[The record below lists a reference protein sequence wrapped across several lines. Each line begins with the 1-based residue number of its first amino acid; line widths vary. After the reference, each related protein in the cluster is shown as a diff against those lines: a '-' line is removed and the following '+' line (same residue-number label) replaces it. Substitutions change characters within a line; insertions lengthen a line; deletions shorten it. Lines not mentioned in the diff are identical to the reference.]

1 MISFLGTLWSEVL
14 RRIIHEATDGEVDIF
29 LWTKC
34 KLAYFIM
41 YFGFN
46 YSSALLVIISVEKF
60 LALYFPFKTKS
71 ICTVRIA
78 RRVSLVTGVIFLAW
92 DSQFFI
98 LGKAKFNIFG
108 QKYCDYGNVSLDYT
122 KILWGILIPTSYSYG
137 PFAIMILANFAIIY
151 KFMVAKCRNRNG
163 NTESTNQ
170 ALSKSATRGTTM
182 LLTISFTFIIL
193 TGPIVLL
200 NSIWPE
206 EDYPDLAFK
215 ITITLQYLNH
225 GINGILYCCSGSR
238 FRNELKKLF
247 RSDRSDSNLNPTC
260 VSSGVLNV
268 GQSNSTDISEV
279 GSTPSP
285 T

>member
-1 MISFLGTLWSEVL
+1 ML
-14 RRIIHEATDGEVDIF
+14 RRIIQEATDGEVDVF

-34 KLAYFIM
+34 KFAFFIM

-60 LALYFPFKTKS
+60 LALYFPYKTKT

-78 RRVSLVTGVIFLAW
+78 RRVILVTGVIFVAW

-98 LGKAKFNIFG
+98 LGKATLNVFG

-163 NTESTNQ
+163 NTQSTNQ

-182 LLTISFTFIIL
+182 LLTISFMFIIL

-200 NSIWPE
+200 NSIWPVE
-206 EDYPDLAFK
+206 NYPYLSFE
-215 ITITLQYLNH
+215 ISIILEYLNH
-225 GINGILYCCSGSR
+225 AINGFLYCLSGSR

-247 RSDRSDSNLNPTC
+247 LFQKRASHLNCQSLSSNN
-260 VSSGVLNV
+260 
-268 GQSNSTDISEV
+268 QSNTTAVSEV
-279 GSTPSP
+279 GSTLSKM
-285 T
+285 